1 MSSKKKQDPQLS
13 EISRKLDTLVR
24 LSAIGLV
31 RGLKTQKEEIALL
44 SDSGFK
50 PKQIADILDTTSNT
64 VSVTLTEIR
73 RERTARESRQE
84 SGSQASPSDEGVKAG
99 ASEHMENG

>member
-1 MSSKKKQDPQLS
+1 M
-13 EISRKLDTLVR
+13 SRKLDTLVW

-31 RGLKTQKEEIALL
+31 RDLKTQKEQIALL

-50 PKQIADILDTTSNT
+50 PKQIADTLGTTSNT

-84 SGSQASPSDEGVKAG
+84 SASQAGPSDESAK
-99 ASEHMENG
+99 EHE